1 MQSNEPQAQQ
11 GFRPTIT
18 TTVSDRIQSGVW
30 GAPDTLGKQIE
41 NQEREVAR
49 LRELVDGLND
59 GTKTWDEWCDEL
71 TGSDRTNVARDG
83 AAQELDDAR
92 TELFRL
98 YRQTVGAA

>member
-1 MQSNEPQAQQ
+1 MSSNEPQAQQ

-30 GAPDTLGKQIE
+30 GVPDTLGKRIE
-41 NQEREVAR
+41 DQEREVAR

-59 GTKTWDEWCDEL
+59 GTLTWDAWCDEL
-71 TGSDRTNVARDG
+71 TCPDRANVARDG

-92 TELFRL
+92 AELFRL
-98 YRQTVGAA
+98 YRLTVGAA